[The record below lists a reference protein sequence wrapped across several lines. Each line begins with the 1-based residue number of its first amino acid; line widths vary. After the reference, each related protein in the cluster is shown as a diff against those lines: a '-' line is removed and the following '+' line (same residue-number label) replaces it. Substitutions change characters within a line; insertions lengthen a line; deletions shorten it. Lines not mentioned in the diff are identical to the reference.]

1 MEYFKI
7 LHVVLPIN
15 TLMYVFKTVKK
26 KKKYQYCHFAWCYLT
41 LVVPICVEFSPLVSK
56 QSVFAKAQWF
66 QTVSLVLLT
75 ILLFTF
81 L

>member
-26 KKKYQYCHFAWCYLT
+26 KKNTSTA
-41 LVVPICVEFSPLVSK
+41 
-56 QSVFAKAQWF
+56 
-66 QTVSLVLLT
+66 
-75 ILLFTF
+75 ILLGVT
-81 L
+81 